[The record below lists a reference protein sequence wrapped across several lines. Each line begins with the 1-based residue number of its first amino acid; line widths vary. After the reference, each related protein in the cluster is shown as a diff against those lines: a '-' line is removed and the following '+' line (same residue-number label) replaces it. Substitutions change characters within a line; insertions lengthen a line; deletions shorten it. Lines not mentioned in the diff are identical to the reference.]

1 MIDERISSAYHKEG
15 LGFESEDQHSANE
28 GENGYS
34 RIQKLKEL

>member
-1 MIDERISSAYHKEG
+1 MIDEKISTGYHKEG
-15 LGFESEDQHSANE
+15 LGFESEEPNSGNE